1 MAGVAIG
8 LALLVVAISAVAVLV
23 KSGSSTVSVMSLE
36 KGECVRVDLPF
47 RSAELTAVVKVPCDG
62 DHAAEVLHVGVL
74 NPAQDQPYPPDELNL
89 FLEVLAACVKPPGP
103 GEISPFEARTGQT
116 YSATSPEVVPVAP
129 DLRTWNE
136 RQGKFLCLMLTGAG
150 TSRV

>member
-1 MAGVAIG
+1 MAGVAVL

-36 KGECVRVDLPF
+36 MGECVDIDLPF
-47 RSAELTAVVKVPCDG
+47 RSADLNLVLKVSCDD
-62 DHAAEVLHVGVL
+62 DHAAEVIHVGLL
-74 NPAQDQPYPPDELNL
+74 NPAQDQPYPPDELDL
-89 FLEVLAACVKPPGP
+89 FLDVLAACVKPPGR
-103 GEISPFEARTGQT
+103 GQISPFEARTGQT